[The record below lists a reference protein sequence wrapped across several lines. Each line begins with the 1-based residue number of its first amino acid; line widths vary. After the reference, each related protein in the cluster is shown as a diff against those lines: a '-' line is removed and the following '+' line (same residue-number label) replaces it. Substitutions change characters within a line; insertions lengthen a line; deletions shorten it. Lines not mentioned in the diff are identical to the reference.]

1 MCADW
6 AGVRAPWWSAAT
18 LQNEM
23 NSAAIPAL
31 IALVIQFGLGLT
43 VFQANSKRRSNQC
56 FLLLSLAIC
65 GWLATLYFGLNTRD
79 SAVAGFWMRQA
90 SAAGAV
96 VLPLFNLLRLSIRN
110 PKQSWRGIFRDSWI
124 WLLAAFTMAVFCQT
138 RLFLQGAR
146 LSQAV
151 EAIAPH
157 PLPVYGHGVALYVA
171 YFIGAGIALII
182 TYARDVRR
190 TSGARRTE
198 LEFFLIGAAVILATV
213 LVFFT
218 LGLFGDRSRLVWFAP
233 FRIVLFSL
241 VIAYGISTRKIMD
254 VGVFLRRAM
263 SYGVLTAY
271 LLALYGLVWWLVAR
285 VTTSLFHSSDHTFA
299 HVAAALVVT
308 FAMAP
313 ARGFSQSL
321 ADRLFV
327 GNRRL
332 DFRTMVSKA
341 AAILESVTTLPD
353 LLRRFATTIGE
364 AVGTDSVTIY
374 LAQRK
379 GFRKSYPASSS
390 TKAVD
395 EFAEDNPLV
404 QWLATQHEP
413 LVLEELHRV
422 RGTATTFAVRGQ
434 LEQAGAA
441 AAVGILSREHL
452 VGIMLL
458 GPRLSGRIYGGTEQS
473 ALQVLCGQ
481 LAVAIENA
489 ELFTEVQNAR
499 IYNEILLQNL
509 TTGVVAADADGH
521 ITVFNQEVAQIAG
534 LNTNGGERTVNDL
547 PAPLRDI
554 IQTTLTSGERQEDRE
569 VELCGGTGSTFARA
583 SSATFRGQGG
593 ELLGAL
599 MVVTDITALKR
610 LELQI
615 RRSDRLASLGT
626 LSAGMAH
633 EIKNPLVSIKTFA
646 QLLPERYH
654 ESDFRETFSG
664 LIVHEIDRLDSLVN
678 QLLRFAR
685 PAKPLL
691 RPMHVHEVL
700 EKTFRLVQH
709 RLYRKEIKLTRTF
722 EASLDTVRADSDQME
737 QVFLNF
743 FLNAMDA
750 MKRGGELTVGTE
762 IRTGDSLVTHL
773 LPEDEE
779 RHEALCISIRDTGEG
794 IKKEDIVRV
803 FDPFFTTKDFGTGL
817 GLSVVHGII
826 EEHGGRIEVESEV
839 AKGTAF
845 HIFLPLVHFDQKV
858 VAA

>member
-1 MCADW
+1 
-6 AGVRAPWWSAAT
+6 
-18 LQNEM
+18 M
-23 NSAAIPAL
+23 NSQAVPIL
-31 IALVIQFGLGLT
+31 GALVIQAAVGFA
-43 VFQANSKRRSNQC
+43 VFATNRHRKAAQS
-56 FLLLSLAIC
+56 FLVLSIAMIC
-65 GWLATLYFGLNTRD
+65 WLASLYFGSTSRDLAFVATNMRVAFAAAVLILLALN
-79 SAVAGFWMRQA
+79 F
-90 SAAGAV
+90 
-96 VLPLFNLLRLSIRN
+96 LRLFTVM
-110 PKQSWRGIFRDSWI
+110 PDATWRDVLRHSRGWI
-124 WLLAAFTMAVFCQT
+124 ILA
-138 RLFLQGAR
+138 L
-146 LSQAV
+146 
-151 EAIAPH
+151 
-157 PLPVYGHGVALYVA
+157 
-171 YFIGAGIALII
+171 ALII
-182 TYARDVRR
+182 FCQ
-190 TSGARRTE
+190 SNLLLKGAR
-198 LEFFLIGAAVILATV
+198 FPDQPGAAPQPIYGWGVYLYGCCFGSALVVLLVASLRDLRNSSGRIRSELGYLLLGPIFILV
-213 LVFFT
+213 LT
-218 LGLFGDRSRLVWFAP
+218 LGAYQILRFLVPPSQLFWFAP
-233 FRIVLFSL
+233 LRAVLFTL
-241 VIAYGISTRKIMD
+241 IIAYGISTRKIMD
-254 VGVFLRRAM
+254 VGLFLRRAI

-271 LLALYGLVWWLVAR
+271 LLALYGAVWWLVVQ
-285 VTTSLFHSSDHTFA
+285 VTASLFYSTDHTFA
-299 HVAAALVVT
+299 HIAAALVVT

-313 ARGFSQSL
+313 ARGFSQRL

-327 GNRRL
+327 GGRGI
-332 DFRTMVSKA
+332 DFRATVSKA

-364 AVGTDSVTIY
+364 AVGTDSVNIY
-374 LAQRK
+374 LERRK
-379 GFRKSYPASSS
+379 VFRKSYPVSGLPG
-390 TKAVD
+390 TVD
-395 EFAEDNPLV
+395 QFKEEEPLV
-404 QWLATQHEP
+404 QWLATHHEP
-413 LVLEELHRV
+413 LILEELHRA
-422 RGTATTFAVRGQ
+422 RGTGTTFAIRRQ
-434 LEQAGAA
+434 LEAAGAA

-452 VGIMLL
+452 VGVMLP
-458 GPRLSGRIYGGTEQS
+458 GPRLSGRIYGSTEQS

-509 TTGVVAADADGH
+509 TTGVVAADADGR
-521 ITVFNQEVAQIAG
+521 ITVFNQEAVQIAG
-534 LNTNGGERTVNDL
+534 LNTNGGERTVDDL

-554 IQTTLTSGERQEDRE
+554 IRTTLTSGERQEDRE
-569 VELCGGTGSTFARA
+569 VELRAAAASTFARA

-654 ESDFRETFSG
+654 ESDFRDTFSS
-664 LIVHEIDRLDSLVN
+664 LIVHEIDRIDSLVN

-700 EKTFRLVQH
+700 EKTFQLVQH
-709 RLYRKEIKLTRTF
+709 RLNQKEIKFNRTL
-722 EASLDTVRADSDQME
+722 EASLDTIRADSDQME

-750 MKRGGELTVGTE
+750 MKRGGELTVETE

-773 LPEDEE
+773 LPADEK

-794 IKKEDIVRV
+794 IKEEDIARV

-826 EEHGGRIEVESEV
+826 EEHGGQIEVESEV
-839 AKGTAF
+839 AKGTVF
-845 HIFLPLVHFDQKV
+845 HIFLPLVHFDQEV